1 MIGTLLVVED
11 EESIRL
17 FYERFFTSHGYQ
29 VRAVAR
35 AEDARP
41 LILSD
46 TEFDALL
53 LDVRMPGIG
62 ARGLW
67 KFIVRYRPEYR
78 TRTVFVTGDI
88 LGETTWDLLEESGQP
103 YILKPFE
110 NEALL
115 RQVGEV
121 VERVRQEREA
131 KEKGLGGA
139 SA

>member
-1 MIGTLLVVED
+1 MTGTLLVVED
-11 EESIRL
+11 EEAIRL
-17 FYERFFTSHGYQ
+17 FYERFFTSHGYA
-29 VRAVAR
+29 VHAVAR
-35 AEDARP
+35 AEDARA
-41 LILSD
+41 LLLSD
-46 TEFDALL
+46 KEFDALL

-67 KFIVRYRPEYR
+67 KFILRHRPQYR
-78 TRTVFVTGDI
+78 TRTLFVTGDI

-115 RQVGEV
+115 RQVSEV
-121 VERVRQEREA
+121 VERSRREREA
-131 KEKGLGGA
+131 KKKERGGA